1 MILFFCV
8 LISIGIIINAII
20 FFTIIRLQSEQPF
33 INHESSSNACIN
45 NNTSII
51 ILYRIKYSN
60 TNKTKYNSELD
71 VHSWFTRSFPFTYST
86 TLTPTLR
93 LLSTCGGKVIHTL
106 PHSILLHVHKEIGM
120 LPGLKQLSTLF
131 WSRHISCPKHV
142 SWQFPA
148 QSLGLGSTPFHFHP
162 WG

>member
-1 MILFFCV
+1 MMILPGCKPPF
-8 LISIGIIINAII
+8 
-20 FFTIIRLQSEQPF
+20 RLGQEVSGSVEQPSWHRPPIWLLLF
-33 INHESSSNACIN
+33 
-45 NNTSII
+45 
-51 ILYRIKYSN
+51 
-60 TNKTKYNSELD
+60 D
-71 VHSWFTRSFPFTYST
+71 VHSWFTRSFPLTYST

-106 PHSILLHVHKEIGM
+106 PQSILLHVHKEIGM

-131 WSRHISCPKHV
+131 WSRQISCPKHV